1 MRSGARLYIVGS
13 LVLLGLFGCSRS
25 NWLGEREPWRREAEI
40 ACFKSGAVREGPGIV
55 QLRPIEGPGMCGA
68 DFPLKVS
75 ALGSSSAL
83 GFADDP
89 RPPAAVPQYSPAPAQ
104 RAPYPPQPPVSY
116 PPASNSA
123 PPYGAPAAQSVD
135 APAGPMAIHP
145 QGLDPVDNEDDSAS
159 DAVPPPSGASPP
171 PGTYARPPET
181 REPLPPL
188 GPERAP
194 TMASAATAVT
204 PPATLACPMVSA
216 VDRWLANSVQPAAQ
230 RWFGQP
236 VVELHQIS
244 AYSCRGMNGN
254 PHAHISEHAFGNALD
269 VASFTFADGRKVSVQ
284 NGWRGPPEERGFLH
298 DIYAAACQQFTTV
311 LGPGSN
317 AFHYNHFH
325 LDLMRHARGRSI
337 CNPAPIPGDAVA
349 SRPGGPFTTG
359 SIASHGKPARALG
372 FADQTEAADRLP
384 VAVPGE
390 D

>member
-1 MRSGARLYIVGS
+1 MYLVGS

-25 NWLGEREPWRREAEI
+25 NWLGEREPWRHEAEV
-40 ACFKSGAVREGPGIV
+40 ACFKSGAVKEGPGIV

-75 ALGSSSAL
+75 ALGGSSAL

-89 RPPAAVPQYSPAPAQ
+89 RPPAAVPQYSPIPVQ
-104 RAPYPPQPPVSY
+104 RAPYAPPPVSAY
-116 PPASNSA
+116 PPTSNGAPPYSA
-123 PPYGAPAAQSVD
+123 PPAQAAD

-145 QGLDPVDNEDDSAS
+145 QGLDPADNEDDGAGE
-159 DAVPPPSGASPP
+159 AAPPVAGPVQEPYITPRQS
-171 PGTYARPPET
+171 T
-181 REPLPPL
+181 EPLPRL

-194 TMASAATAVT
+194 TMASNATAVT

-216 VDRWLANSVQPAAQ
+216 VDRWIANSVQPAAQ

-236 VVELHQIS
+236 VVEIHQIS

-269 VASFTFADGRKVSVQ
+269 VASFTLADGRKVTVQ
-284 NGWRGPPEERGFLH
+284 NGWRGASEERGFLH
-298 DIYAAACQQFTTV
+298 DVYAAACQQFTTV

-349 SRPGGPFTTG
+349 GRPGGPLVTG
-359 SIASHGKPARALG
+359 SIAPHAKPARALG
-372 FADQTEAADRLP
+372 FADEHGPADRLP
-384 VAVPGE
+384 AAVPGE

>member
-1 MRSGARLYIVGS
+1 MRVGARWYIVGS

-25 NWLGEREPWRREAEI
+25 NWFGEREPWRREAEI
-40 ACFKSGAVREGPGIV
+40 ACFKSGTVREGPGIV

-75 ALGSSSAL
+75 ALGSGSAL

-89 RPPAAVPQYSPAPAQ
+89 RPPAAVPQYSPMPVQ
-104 RAPYPPQPPVSY
+104 RAPYAPLPPSSYPPVSGG
-116 PPASNSA
+116 A
-123 PPYGAPAAQSVD
+123 PPYGAPPTQAAD
-135 APAGPMAIHP
+135 APAGPMPIHP
-145 QGLDPVDNEDDSAS
+145 PGLDPADNEDDAAGAEPPGAG
-159 DAVPPPSGASPP
+159 AVPAPYITPRQSV
-171 PGTYARPPET
+171 
-181 REPLPPL
+181 EPLPPL

-194 TMASAATAVT
+194 TMANAATAVT

-216 VDRWLANSVQPAAQ
+216 VDRWIANSVQPAAQ

-269 VASFTFADGRKVSVQ
+269 VASFTFADGRKVTVQ
-284 NGWRGPPEERGFLH
+284 NGWRGAPEERGFLH

-349 SRPGGPFTTG
+349 SRPGNPLVTG
-359 SIASHGKPARALG
+359 SIAPQGRPTRALG
-372 FADQTEAADRLP
+372 FADEHRLVDDRLP